1 MFSFFK
7 RGRKTTQSAET
18 KPTANLEA
26 QADALITQGNQLE
39 DMGRIQEAL
48 DLYNQSL
55 TLIPNYWRAYMNQ
68 AIAYDALDSTEQAI
82 ELYRKA
88 YNANP
93 NVYATCYNLG
103 RALDNT
109 QGTDGQTEA
118 QQLIQD
124 AIKLKPDAA
133 DAWFILANIQ
143 EQRGQTKEALN
154 SISHVIKLQPEN
166 YAAKITQARY
176 LTKLDRTPEALDIL
190 NAIVE
195 ENNPDF
201 KYDAI
206 MNITSILHKQGKTDQ
221 TLPLLEKLCLSKE
234 IKHIRTAL
242 MLQLYV
248 DQEDNRLEKLAFDN
262 LKQVLPSDPYYNN
275 ISENKKIHIGFISPD
290 LYGHA
295 ISYFV
300 EPLFTYL
307 DKNRFE
313 IFVYYTGGETDYVT
327 QRLKSLTSN
336 WHHLYGRSHAKIA
349 HQIRN
354 DKIQIL
360 VDLAGHSSNGCEE
373 VLAKKPAPY
382 IVTWLGYLASTGME
396 SVNYRLTDIYS
407 DPIGL
412 TEELHT
418 EKLIRLPVA
427 QWCYQIQEHTRKI
440 PVEMPYRDNG
450 YITFGSFNQVAK
462 LSERCLELWARLLQA
477 VPDANLRVAAISNK
491 EAKDRILQIMTENNV
506 DKSRIE
512 FQGMENAD
520 TYFQSYNFVDIALDS
535 YPYTGGT
542 TTCDALAMGVPVL
555 TLAGKR
561 SVSRSAASLLH
572 TLGHPEWVAEND
584 NDFIENALALV
595 ERVKSSDYNKNG
607 LRGEFTSSVLT
618 DGRKFA
624 EHFGEAMQTI
634 IEGKI

>member
-195 ENNPDF
+195 ENSPDF

-275 ISENKKIHIGFISPD
+275 ISENKRIHIGFISPD

-313 IFVYYTGGETDYVT
+313 IFVYYTGGKTDYVT

>member
-327 QRLKSLTSN
+327 QKLKSLTSN

-349 HQIRN
+349 NQIRN

-373 VLAKKPAPY
+373 ILAKKPAPY

-396 SVNYRLTDIYS
+396 SVNYRLTDIYA

>member
-195 ENNPDF
+195 ENSPDF